1 MVKRIMSYSRVI
13 DTQGGDQTLFTGGP
27 QGVLF
32 TASEQS
38 GLSIKISPSA
48 GGTITTSGVL
58 TGSGLAF
65 GDSLIVNGVG
75 HLVVSMWG
83 ELQEYYRLVNTNQL
97 EVIVGSPVTVGTPGT
112 IGAYTAVEGQEVW
125 VPAGIYDDNNYS
137 IDYPTV
143 TWS

>member
-13 DTQGGDQTLFTGGP
+13 DTQGVDQILFTGGQ

-38 GLSIKISPSA
+38 GLTIKISPSA

-65 GDSLIVNGVG
+65 GDNLVVNGVG

-83 ELQEYYRLVNTNQL
+83 ELQEYYRIVNVNQL
-97 EVIVGSPVTVGTPGT
+97 EVIVGSPVTVGSSGT
-112 IGAYTAVEGQEVW
+112 IGGYTASSGQEVW
-125 VPAGIYDDNNYS
+125 IPAGIYSDN
-137 IDYPTV
+137 DYFINHPNV
-143 TWS
+143 IWS